1 MRKAFC
7 ALFCFILLFCGAS
20 AHSGRIDA
28 SGGHWDSYTG
38 EYHYHH
44 GYPAHQHTNGICPYE
59 YDDQTGANS
68 GSASTGTTIVNVS
81 DPYENERGDY
91 GPEAE
96 WDFET
101 KRDAH
106 ISGFESGIE
115 YSFDRD
121 NPDSAFS
128 KGYDEGYQQGYS
140 DSESVNYDNGH
151 QAGYDEG
158 YDYGYDEGYAQGES
172 DTANSAEEEG
182 YQRGKAEAEQ
192 TYTTILIIVIVIAA
206 GLILSRIRIGQ
217 KYDELLRKS
226 RALEANFKKFYAEHT
241 EYVQNKNVEVNRLK
255 SALNQKTINNP
266 PQQTPQA
273 NKPLP
278 LPKRNVCSFGK
289 WPLSVHQTQPQ
300 FTRYQRSKSDDLE
313 ILTKSDDG
321 YIIQGTTDVYIT
333 TLNSCTC
340 PDFNLNLHEKAP
352 CKHIYF
358 LAQKQGIDV
367 ASIFQEYQSNQSRS

>member
-20 AHSGRIDA
+20 AHSGRTDA
-28 SGGHWDSYTG
+28 SGGHWDSYNG

-59 YDDQTGANS
+59 YNDLTGINS
-68 GSASTGTTIVNVS
+68 DSPSSNTTVS
-81 DPYENERGDY
+81 SVSYENEPGDY
-91 GPEAE
+91 GPDAE
-96 WDFET
+96 TDFET
-101 KRDAH
+101 KRDAYH
-106 ISGFESGIE
+106 SGFEWGVE
-115 YSFDRD
+115 YSNNDD
-121 NPDSAFS
+121 IAGNAYND
-128 KGYDEGYQQGYS
+128 GYDEGYKQGYS
-140 DSESVNYDNGH
+140 DSETVNYDNGH

-278 LPKRNVCSFGK
+278 PPKRNVCSFGK